1 MEIFKII
8 AEKVCH
14 AICHMNYEIVEHQAK
29 MKGDDGFTFTITGG
43 SEVFVDFW
51 NDKYVI
57 YIDGKYSLPE
67 DWNTIMS
74 VDDIAD
80 SIIGNLK
87 YSNVYPFNKG

>member
-1 MEIFKII
+1 
-8 AEKVCH
+8 
-14 AICHMNYEIVEHQAK
+14 
-29 MKGDDGFTFTITGG
+29 MKGDDGFTFTITDG
-43 SEVFVDFW
+43 SKVFVDFW

-80 SIIGNLK
+80 DIIDCIK
-87 YSNVYPFNKG
+87 YR

>member
-1 MEIFKII
+1 MEIYKII

-14 AICHMNYEIVEHQAK
+14 AICHFKYNIVVEQAK
-29 MKGDDGFTFTITGG
+29 MKGDDGFTFTITDG

-80 SIIGNLK
+80 DIIDCIK
-87 YSNVYPFNKG
+87 YR